1 MGVETIFYA
10 TFDSNFP
17 QHHWRQI
24 RNTRYFEQTVSV
36 VFIIYNK
43 IKNLNRSLHTN
54 TKYGE
59 EWGGIPQNKIL
70 CGN

>member
-1 MGVETIFYA
+1 MNEEHV
-10 TFDSNFP
+10 SMRMNFP
-17 QHHWRQI
+17 KFEELPFVRRMFLENQL
-24 RNTRYFEQTVSV
+24 NKKETKFEQTVSV

-59 EWGGIPQNKIL
+59 E
-70 CGN
+70 